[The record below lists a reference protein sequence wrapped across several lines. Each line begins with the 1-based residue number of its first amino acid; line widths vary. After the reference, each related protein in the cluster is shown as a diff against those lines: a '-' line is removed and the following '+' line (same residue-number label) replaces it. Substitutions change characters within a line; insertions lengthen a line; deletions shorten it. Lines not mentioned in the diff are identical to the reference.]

1 MTTPC
6 AAPEKPR
13 YWWHLGWAG
22 TYRVGRRRQ
31 WGWTL
36 NLSEINRPGITW
48 ERWHLRLRE
57 PRLGQWEQRP
67 GVEPVLVV
75 GPRPVT
81 RQQVDTL
88 IVFSVLLGCNA
99 MALVVAAALR
109 SWAFVVVALGV
120 VWALLYRIH
129 VYYQAARFDR

>member
-1 MTTPC
+1 M
-6 AAPEKPR
+6 
-13 YWWHLGWAG
+13 
-22 TYRVGRRRQ
+22 
-31 WGWTL
+31 
-36 NLSEINRPGITW
+36 
-48 ERWHLRLRE
+48 
-57 PRLGQWEQRP
+57 
-67 GVEPVLVV
+67 
-75 GPRPVT
+75 T